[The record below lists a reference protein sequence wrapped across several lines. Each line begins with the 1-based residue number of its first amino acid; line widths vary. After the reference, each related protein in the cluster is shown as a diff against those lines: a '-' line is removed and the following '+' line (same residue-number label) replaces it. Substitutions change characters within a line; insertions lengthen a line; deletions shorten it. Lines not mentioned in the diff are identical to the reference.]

1 MGLKSS
7 LLYQELTPAELS
19 AIVHRN
25 FNTRAFEAALLDGGM
40 FNTTYRINIDGA
52 SYVLRMGP
60 VNRHLLLP
68 FERNLMTG
76 EVEFYRRCREAGL
89 PVSDVIALDTSREIV
104 DRDYM
109 IVRFV
114 ENIGMFQLENGGD
127 DWNAVM
133 ENIGRFTYRMH
144 QIQGPCFAR
153 LSDSVAG
160 RGFDRWSEFILNEL
174 SSVTEAFA
182 VSDQYT
188 LEELSQIKETFYRF
202 VPLLDEI
209 TVPFLL
215 HVDIWHG
222 NVLVKPDGSN
232 QIAAVIDGDR
242 SIWGDI
248 DFDLQK
254 EWLHNPEFE
263 HGYGQPQ
270 IITPQREIRRK
281 LYRILMHMIDGYVW
295 KHEYM
300 MPENGQICHDL
311 AMELIK
317 TLEHQ

>member
-7 LLYQELTPAELS
+7 LLYQELTQDELT
-19 AIVHRN
+19 AIVQRN
-25 FNTRAFEAALLDGGM
+25 FSTDRFAAKLLDGGM
-40 FNTTYRINIDGA
+40 FNTTYRIDVGG
-52 SYVLRMGP
+52 SSFVLRMGP

-68 FERNLMTG
+68 FERNLMIG
-76 EVEFYRRCREAGL
+76 EAEFYRRCREVGL
-89 PVSDVIALDTSREIV
+89 PVSEIVALDTRRDIT

-114 ENIGMFQLENGGD
+114 ENIGMFQLPEGGS

-133 ENIGRFTYRMH
+133 ENVGRFTARMH
-144 QIQGPCFAR
+144 QIEGARFAR
-153 LSDSVAG
+153 LSDAAEG
-160 RGFDRWSEFILNEL
+160 RGYDRWSDFILSEL
-174 SSVTEAFA
+174 NSVSRAYES
-182 VSDQYT
+182 SDQYT
-188 LEELSQIKETFYRF
+188 PDELAEIRDAFHRF

-209 TVPFLL
+209 TVPHLL

-242 SIWGDI
+242 AIWGDV

-263 HGYGQPQ
+263 RGYGQPQ

-300 MPENGQICHDL
+300 MPENSQFCHDL
-311 AMELIK
+311 AMKLIR
-317 TLEHQ
+317 TL